1 MVTQSKAAWIVCA
14 LTLTLIANVLNLS
27 SGFIVKTNGLVHAGE
42 VLSAKAVIQITVF
55 GAWSILHFIKTRDR
69 EDKKRVTAKS
79 IIVAVLSNALLVF
92 TTLGCFIGVE
102 LLPISDYVVFAF
114 ATPIATLLFNSL
126 CCCLVRYRSD
136 I

>member
-1 MVTQSKAAWIVCA
+1 MAQSRAAGIVCA
-14 LTLTLIANVLNLS
+14 LTLTLIANVLNLA
-27 SGFIVKTNGLVHAGE
+27 SGFIVKTNVKVHAGE

-55 GAWSILHFIKTRDR
+55 GAWSILHFIKTRGR
-69 EDKKRVTAKS
+69 EGRNRISAKS
-79 IIVAVLSNALLVF
+79 TLAAILSNALLVY

-114 ATPIATLLFNSL
+114 TTPIATLLFNSL
-126 CCCLVRYRSD
+126 CCCLVRYKSD